1 MSFYLALL
9 GQRTVGRLCL
19 SVGLIPRIV
28 FVYLQVFAVLS
39 GMTNK
44 NSTSAKVVT
53 NSIAVACVLPLVVAC
68 RLFGV

>member
-1 MSFYLALL
+1 MRLCLALL

-19 SVGLIPRIV
+19 SVSLITRMV

-39 GMTNK
+39 GMTKK
-44 NSTSAKVVT
+44 NSTSAKVVIK
-53 NSIAVACVLPLVVAC
+53 SITGTDVLPLVVAC

>member
-9 GQRTVGRLCL
+9 GQRTVVRLCL
-19 SVGLIPRIV
+19 SVSLIPRMV

-39 GMTNK
+39 GMTKK
-44 NSTSAKVVT
+44 NRTSAKVVT
-53 NSIAVACVLPLVVAC
+53 NSIAGAYALPLVVAC